1 MRKLCVAVLV
11 LTAVSVMVLIAVPA
25 SSAADDKVTILYERN
40 SDIIVEVP
48 SEIPKG
54 SDLMIRAYSAKYDL
68 ERSGIMLYT
77 LDSRGVPDHSTSGRP
92 PISHSFGV
100 DGYVTFYFSD
110 ITENVELSFT
120 ELAKA
125 EKRPVNPGTSDK
137 VSEIGL
143 AGVVA
148 FIAIIMGAAMLI
160 IMISINKMLA
170 PPPDNSDGTA

>member
-77 LDSRGVPDHSTSGRP
+77 
-92 PISHSFGV
+92 
-100 DGYVTFYFSD
+100 
-110 ITENVELSFT
+110 
-120 ELAKA
+120 
-125 EKRPVNPGTSDK
+125 
-137 VSEIGL
+137 
-143 AGVVA
+143 
-148 FIAIIMGAAMLI
+148 
-160 IMISINKMLA
+160 
-170 PPPDNSDGTA
+170 